1 MDQPELSFT
10 AVYLKARH
18 GYVGFV
24 EELPGVHSQGHTLEE
39 ARANLKRLAAVVFE
53 EERAQSAEMLAGK
66 DVVREAFRVA
76 VGR

>member
-1 MDQPELSFT
+1 MEQPEMAFT

-24 EELPGVHSQGHTLEE
+24 EELPGVNSQGQTLEE
-39 ARANLKRLAAVVFE
+39 ARANLHRLAAVVFE

-66 DVVREAFRVA
+66 EVVREAFRVA
-76 VGR
+76 VAR

>member
-1 MDQPELSFT
+1 MEQPELSFT

-24 EELPGVHSQGHTLEE
+24 EELPGVNSQGQTLEE
-39 ARANLKRLAAVVFE
+39 ARANLQRLAAVVFE
-53 EERAQSAEMLAGK
+53 AERAQSAELLAGK

-76 VGR
+76 VAR